1 MHLLSF
7 YKEHAMENEVYL
19 RHIKNYQNHWWFQS
33 RKNII
38 EKIIK
43 KNLKKKK
50 LKILDFGSG
59 SGVNIFMLSKY
70 GHVSIFETHKKTQ
83 KYLKK
88 LYKGSKFQVLNSLTD
103 QKFDLILMADVL
115 EHIKNDK
122 KQIKFLSKKLK
133 KNGKIL
139 LTVPAFKYL
148 FTHKDIILGHYRRY
162 NIKEIKE
169 IFKNFRLLKLTYFN
183 FFLFV
188 PIAFSLIF
196 FKIFKSNFI
205 DSVEKKPNYIINY
218 ILFIIFNVETKIINT
233 FNFPFGISILGLF
246 EKND

>member
-1 MHLLSF
+1 M
-7 YKEHAMENEVYL
+7 KNEVYL
-19 RHIKNYQNHWWFQS
+19 RHIENYRDHWWFQS

-43 KNLKKKK
+43 KNAKKKK

-59 SGVNIFMLSKY
+59 SGVNLSMLSKY
-70 GHVSIFETHKKTQ
+70 GHVSIFETHKETQ
-83 KYLKK
+83 KYLKN
-88 LYKGSKFQVLNSLTD
+88 LYKGTKFQVINSLNTH
-103 QKFDLILMADVL
+103 KFDLILMADVL

-122 KQIKFLSKKLK
+122 KQIELLFKKLK

-162 NIKEIKE
+162 NIREIKE
-169 IFKNFRLLKLTYFN
+169 IFKKFRVLKLTYFN
-183 FFLFV
+183 FFLFI
-188 PIAFSLIF
+188 PIALSLIF
-196 FKIFKSNFI
+196 FKILKSNFI
-205 DSVEKKPNYIINY
+205 DSVEKKPNYIINF
-218 ILFIIFNVETKIINT
+218 ILFIIFNAESKVINT

-246 EKND
+246 EKK

>member
-1 MHLLSF
+1 M
-7 YKEHAMENEVYL
+7 KNEVYL
-19 RHIKNYQNHWWFQS
+19 RHIENYKDHWWFQS

-43 KNLKKKK
+43 KNVKKKK

-59 SGVNIFMLSKY
+59 SGVNLLMLSKY
-70 GHVSIFETHKKTQ
+70 GHVSIFETHKETQ

-88 LYKGSKFQVLNSLTD
+88 LYKGKKFKVLNSLKK

-122 KQIKFLSKKLK
+122 KQIKFLLKKLN

-139 LTVPAFKYL
+139 LTVPAFRYL

-162 NIKEIKE
+162 NITEIRE
-169 IFKNFRLLKLTYFN
+169 IFKKFKVLKLTYFN
-183 FFLFV
+183 FLLFV
-188 PIAFSLIF
+188 PIALSLIF
-196 FKIFKSNFI
+196 FKMLKSNFI
-205 DSVEKKPNYIINY
+205 DSVEKKPNNIINY
-218 ILFIIFNVETKIINT
+218 ILLIIFNIESKVINIL
-233 FNFPFGISILGLF
+233 NFPFGISILGLF

>member
-1 MHLLSF
+1 M
-7 YKEHAMENEVYL
+7 KNEVYL
-19 RHIKNYQNHWWFQS
+19 RHIKNYQDHWWFQS

-43 KNLKKKK
+43 KNAKKKN

-59 SGVNIFMLSKY
+59 SGVNLYMLSKY
-70 GHVSIFETHKKTQ
+70 GHVSIFETHKETQ
-83 KYLKK
+83 RYLKK
-88 LYKGSKFQVLNSLTD
+88 VYKGTKFQVINSLNTH
-103 QKFDLILMADVL
+103 KFDLILMADVL

-122 KQIKFLSKKLK
+122 KQIELLFKKLK

-162 NIKEIKE
+162 NIREIKE
-169 IFKNFRLLKLTYFN
+169 IFKKFKVLKLTYFN
-183 FFLFV
+183 FFLFI
-188 PIAFSLIF
+188 PIALSLIF
-196 FKIFKSNFI
+196 FKILKSNFI
-205 DSVEKKPNYIINY
+205 DSVEKKPNYIINF
-218 ILFIIFNVETKIINT
+218 ILFIIFNAESKVINI

-246 EKND
+246 EKK